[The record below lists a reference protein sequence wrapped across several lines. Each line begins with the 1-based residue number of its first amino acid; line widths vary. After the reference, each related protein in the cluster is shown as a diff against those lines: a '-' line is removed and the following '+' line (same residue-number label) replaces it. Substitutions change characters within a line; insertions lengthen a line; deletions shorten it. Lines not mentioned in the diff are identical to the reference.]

1 MKGMRM
7 GSFFE
12 LRIYKVNPGKME
24 EWVELM
30 EKVILPFQT
39 SKGMVVH
46 GSFIEKSFD
55 QFSLNDGNREMN
67 RDENRN
73 NYIWIRRF
81 QNEAHKEKLYKD
93 VYESEEWVNDIGP
106 KVANLI
112 DRNSIKIH
120 NLTST
125 ELSIMK

>member
-55 QFSLNDGNREMN
+55 QFSLNDGYREMN

-81 QNEAHKEKLYKD
+81 ENEAHKEKLYKD

>member
-1 MKGMRM
+1 M
-7 GSFFE
+7 GAFFE
-12 LRIYKVNPGKME
+12 LRIYKVNRGKME

-81 QNEAHKEKLYKD
+81 ENEKHKEKLYKE
-93 VYESEEWVNDIGP
+93 VYESKQWIDEIGP

-120 NLTST
+120 NLSST
-125 ELSIMK
+125 DISVMK

>member
-1 MKGMRM
+1 M

-12 LRIYKVNPGKME
+12 LRIYKVNPGKMQ

-67 RDENRN
+67 RDKNRN

>member
-1 MKGMRM
+1 M

-55 QFSLNDGNREMN
+55 QFSLNEGNREMN

-81 QNEAHKEKLYKD
+81 ENEKHKEKLYKE
-93 VYESEEWVNDIGP
+93 VYESKQWIDEIGP

-120 NLTST
+120 NLSST
-125 ELSIMK
+125 DISVMK

>member
-1 MKGMRM
+1 M
-7 GSFFE
+7 
-12 LRIYKVNPGKME
+12 N
-24 EWVELM
+24 VERDQTIKETFDLALQNH
-30 EKVILPFQT
+30 KKNNFQ
-39 SKGMVVH
+39 
-46 GSFIEKSFD
+46 
-55 QFSLNDGNREMN
+55 L
-67 RDENRN
+67 
-73 NYIWIRRF
+73 
-81 QNEAHKEKLYKD
+81 AEKLYKD

>member
-1 MKGMRM
+1 M

>member
-55 QFSLNDGNREMN
+55 QFSLNDGYREMN

>member
-1 MKGMRM
+1 
-7 GSFFE
+7 
-12 LRIYKVNPGKME
+12 ME

-55 QFSLNDGNREMN
+55 QFNLKDGVRKMD
-67 RDENRN
+67 RSKNRN
-73 NYIWIRRF
+73 NYVWIRRF
-81 QNEAHKEKLYKD
+81 ENEEQKEKLYKA
-93 VYESEEWVNDIGP
+93 VYESNDWVNEIGP
-106 KVANLI
+106 KVAKLI
-112 DRNSIKIH
+112 DRNSIVIH
-120 NLTST
+120 NLYST

>member
-1 MKGMRM
+1 ME
-7 GSFFE
+7 SFFE
-12 LRIYKVNPGKME
+12 LRVYEVNAGKMN

-30 EKVILPFQT
+30 EKVILPFQA

-46 GSFIEKSFD
+46 GSFVEKSFD
-55 QFSLNDGNREMN
+55 QFSLNNGLREMN

-73 NYIWIRRF
+73 NYVWIRRF
-81 QNEAHKEKLYKD
+81 ESEQHKEKLYKD
-93 VYESEEWVNDIGP
+93 VYESKEWIDEIGP

-112 DRNSIKIH
+112 DRNSIKIY

>member
-1 MKGMRM
+1 MRM

-55 QFSLNDGNREMN
+55 QFSLNDGYREMN

-81 QNEAHKEKLYKD
+81 ENEAHKEKLYKD

>member
-1 MKGMRM
+1 M

-81 QNEAHKEKLYKD
+81 ENEKHKEKLYKE
-93 VYESEEWVNDIGP
+93 VYESKQWIDEIGP

-112 DRNSIKIH
+112 DRNSIKIY
-120 NLTST
+120 NLSST
-125 ELSIMK
+125 NISVMK

>member
-1 MKGMRM
+1 MRM

>member
-1 MKGMRM
+1 MEA
-7 GSFFE
+7 FFE
-12 LRIYKVNPGKME
+12 LRIYKVNPGKMK
-24 EWVELM
+24 EWVEFM
-30 EKVILPFQT
+30 EKVILPFQL

-55 QFSLNDGNREMN
+55 QFILNDGARVMN

-73 NYIWIRRF
+73 NYVWIRRF
-81 QNEAHKEKLYKD
+81 ESKEHKEKLYKD
-93 VYESEEWVNDIGP
+93 VYESKEWINEIGP